1 MRLKKRSAERASA
14 REINFMKNIFFAI
27 VMIACAV
34 IAVGC
39 SSSSNDN
46 ESTSSS
52 DGGSNDGAASDGGAN
67 AIQFPAS
74 DATWTV
80 GEDVS
85 FNGNGKNDVGAIAV
99 NHGVGTIEFQNES
112 VPVFFFN
119 ATGVPAGTVDGG
131 DVDGGEFASDR
142 DYEIIG
148 VQSSRLIVAFITCTN
163 TDLDFIYY
171 ETTDGITSSTELAAT
186 GTCAVLEN
194 STAEAVSLPAV
205 SMPEPGVLF
214 DWSITGQNI
223 SFDGTKP
230 GTATFV
236 DTTFQLYP
244 FHQIDCSACASP
256 GWFELHSLFWDPV
269 KQNACLGIL
278 YLEQNAPSNVE
289 LAYFVCLPSV
299 TNPIGAQSLNFPA
312 TWTTP

>member
-1 MRLKKRSAERASA
+1 MKK
-14 REINFMKNIFFAI
+14 IFFAI
-27 VMIACAV
+27 AMIACA

-39 SSSSNDN
+39 SSSSENGSTAASNDGGTTT
-46 ESTSSS
+46 ESGS
-52 DGGSNDGAASDGGAN
+52 DGGTIA
-67 AIQFPAS
+67 FPAS

-80 GEDVS
+80 SEDVS
-85 FNGNGKNDVGAIAV
+85 FDGNGKNDVGAIAIH
-99 NHGVGTIEFQNES
+99 HGVGTIEFQNES
-112 VPVFFFN
+112 VPAFFFN

-131 DVDGGEFASDR
+131 DVDGGEFAADR

-171 ETTDGITSSTELAAT
+171 ETTDGVTSSTELAAT

-194 STAEAVSLPAV
+194 STKEAVSLPAV

-223 SFDGTKP
+223 LFDGTKP
-230 GTATFV
+230 GSATFV
-236 DTTFQLYP
+236 GTTFQLYP
-244 FHQIDCSACASP
+244 FHEVDCSACASP
-256 GWFELHSLFWDPV
+256 GWFELHSLFWDPA

-278 YLEQNAPSNVE
+278 YLEQAAPTNVE
-289 LAYFVCLPSV
+289 LAYFVCLPSI
-299 TNPIGAQSLNFPA
+299 TNPIGAESLNFPA

>member
-1 MRLKKRSAERASA
+1 MKK
-14 REINFMKNIFFAI
+14 IFFAI
-27 VMIACAV
+27 VMIACV

-39 SSSSNDN
+39 SSSSDN
-46 ESTSSS
+46 GSTSAGS
-52 DGGSNDGAASDGGAN
+52 DGGSGTTDGGSNAN
-67 AIQFPAS
+67 AIQFAAS
-74 DATWTV
+74 NATWTV
-80 GEDVS
+80 TEDVS
-85 FNGNGKNDVGAIAV
+85 FNGNGKNDVGAIAI

-112 VPVFFFN
+112 VNAFFFN

-131 DVDGGEFASDR
+131 DLDGGEFAADR

-194 STAEAVSLPAV
+194 STKEAVSLPAV

-230 GTATFV
+230 GSALIAGTSFTM
-236 DTTFQLYP
+236 YP
-244 FHQIDCSACASP
+244 FHEVDCSACASP
-256 GWFELHSLFWDPV
+256 GWFELHSLFWDPA

-278 YLEQNAPSNVE
+278 YLEQAALNNVE
-289 LAYFVCLPSV
+289 LAYFVCLPSI
-299 TNPIGAQSLNFPA
+299 TNPIGAESLNFPA